1 MTQPPNHIRADM
13 LLRGFCISGRALA
26 GQHLPVRV
34 WEKAIYKMEKQRFLK
49 MGKMTFTAPHSQPH
63 H

>member
-13 LLRGFCISGRALA
+13 LLWGFCISGRALA

-34 WEKAIYKMEKQRFLK
+34 WEKAIYKTKKQRFLK